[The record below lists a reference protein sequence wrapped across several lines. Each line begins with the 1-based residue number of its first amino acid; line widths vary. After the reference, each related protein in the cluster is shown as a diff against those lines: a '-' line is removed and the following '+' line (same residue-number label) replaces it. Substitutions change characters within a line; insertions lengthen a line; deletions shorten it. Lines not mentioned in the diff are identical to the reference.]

1 MITSIARQSI
11 IIKCNGQQ
19 AVLLGNYEL
28 YYAAGL
34 MKKLF
39 DLPLSEDQTPQELMD
54 IILPANSDPRLVRL
68 ALQAAQATGF
78 GRIRHCDDIV
88 VKDDH
93 SAFHDAG
100 LPALDLIDF
109 EFGSAP
115 GLNDY
120 WHTPQDTLD
129 KISTASL
136 LASGRLAAELVRL
149 LQR

>member
-54 IILPANSDPRLVRL
+54 IILPAIDTLNPKDARETHLLNMLRTYLPLE
-68 ALQAAQATGF
+68 QY
-78 GRIRHCDDIV
+78 DDQMKELFHWGANEQDLWIMNT
-88 VKDDH
+88 
-93 SAFHDAG
+93 SHDA
-100 LPALDLIDF
+100 
-109 EFGSAP
+109 
-115 GLNDY
+115 Y
-120 WHTPQDTLD
+120 H
-129 KISTASL
+129 
-136 LASGRLAAELVRL
+136 
-149 LQR
+149 